1 MRKIVKIFA
10 LIFIVSIAFNAHNF
24 TPPLWKNVQSSAFVM
39 NGYLTLAAG
48 LDTTPGKGAGFIYSQ
63 DSNDEV
69 KDLNR
74 QIQLKKEEAK
84 KIKARQEKY
93 AQTLK
98 EKQREKISLIGQLA
112 ILDNHLAKSE
122 LDIEKVQTDISIT
135 DLEIKKIDA
144 EIKEINEQTV
154 EEKDHLASILRLLY
168 KQDQASALEII
179 LLNDNLSEFLN
190 QIKYIEDINGAI
202 GKSLD
207 ILKAN
212 KEQSEKKLASLD
224 EKNKELNG
232 LKNELE
238 DKKIALEDEQE
249 SKGFILEQTRS
260 SEKEYQRL
268 LQLARQEQEQA
279 AADISGLEKTV
290 RDKISRISERKLEFN
305 DAGLTWP
312 VPKNIITAYFHD
324 PDYPFR
330 FIFEHPAIDIKA
342 GQGTQVKAAASGY
355 VARAK
360 DAGKGYSYIMLIH
373 GDGLATVY
381 GHVSKIYVEEEEYV
395 VQGQTIGLSGGLPGT
410 SGAGRLTTGP
420 HLHFEVRLNGIPV
433 NPSEYLP

>member
-1 MRKIVKIFA
+1 MIKIFA
-10 LIFIVSIAFNAHNF
+10 LIFIVSVAFSAHN
-24 TPPLWKNVQSSAFVM
+24 
-39 NGYLTLAAG
+39 
-48 LDTTPGKGAGFIYSQ
+48 FIYSQ

-74 QIQLKKEEAK
+74 QIQLKKEEAN
-84 KIKARQEKY
+84 KIKAKQEKY

-98 EKQREKISLIGQLA
+98 QKQTEKISLINQLA

-144 EIKEINEQTV
+144 EIKEINKQTA
-154 EEKDHLASILRLLY
+154 EEKDHLASVLRLLY
-168 KQDQASALEII
+168 KQDQASTLEII

-190 QIKYIEDINGAI
+190 QIKYVEDINGAI
-202 GKSLD
+202 GDSLD

-212 KEQSEKKLASLD
+212 KAQSEKKLASLD
-224 EKNKELNG
+224 EKNKELND
-232 LKNELE
+232 LKKELE
-238 DKKIALEDEQE
+238 NKKTALEDEEE

-290 RDKISRISERKLEFN
+290 REKISKISEKKLEFN
-305 DAGLTWP
+305 DAGLIWP
-312 VPKNIITAYFHD
+312 VSKNIITSYFHD
-324 PDYPFR
+324 PEYPFR
-330 FIFEHPAIDIKA
+330 FIFEHPAVDIKA
-342 GQGTQVKAAASGY
+342 GQGTQIKAAASGY

-360 DAGKGYSYIMLIH
+360 DAGKGYSYIMIIH

-381 GHVSKIYVEEEEYV
+381 GHVSKIYVAEEEYV

-433 NPSEYLP
+433 NPLEYLP